1 MLFLK
6 TLSLF
11 CFLLIFNKN
20 DPNFYFYL
28 VVGEDITIKMLLST
42 EDISHKGKLEI
53 AGSCILRYKNL
64 ITYYPIMHYI

>member
-28 VVGEDITIKMLLST
+28 VVGEDITIKMLIST
-42 EDISHKGKLEI
+42 EDIL
-53 AGSCILRYKNL
+53 ILHIDKKIN
-64 ITYYPIMHYI
+64 